1 MFSRISVPVPF
12 ATGQVNAYVAGRTV
26 VDPGPDSDSAW
37 ETLADGLATAGLT
50 PDDVEQV
57 LVTHPHP
64 DHFGLAGR
72 LRDRGAAV
80 YASPDAASIIGDF
93 RGRLETEQAF
103 FGPFLRKCGLDAETA
118 ETIISLP
125 ESFLD
130 FAPDV
135 ETDVLLEDGTTVTV
149 DGTTLTAEAVDGHAA
164 GERIFRFEADGK
176 RALVGD
182 HVLGTITPN
191 PFLRPPETE
200 GADRPRVL
208 PAFNRSLDRL
218 RAKSDD
224 ELLPGHGSRIT
235 DPAARIETIRDE
247 HERRTAAVRDLLDE
261 PATPVDVM
269 TDLFEDL
276 PATQQFG
283 GMSEAVGHLDVLE
296 EREAVDC
303 WLDDG
308 VFHYELSD

>member
-37 ETLADGLATAGLT
+37 ETLTDGLATAGLD
-50 PDDVEQV
+50 PDNVERV
-57 LVTHPHP
+57 LITHPHP
-64 DHFGLAGR
+64 DHFGLAAR
-72 LRDRGAAV
+72 LRDRGATV
-80 YASPDAASIIGDF
+80 CASPDAASIIGDF

-103 FGPFLRKCGLDAETA
+103 FGPLFRKCGLDPETA

-135 ETDVLLEDGTTVTV
+135 ETDVMLEDGTTVTV
-149 DGTTLTAEAVDGHAA
+149 EGTTLTAEAVDGHAA
-164 GERIFRFEADGK
+164 GERIFRFGADGK
-176 RALVGD
+176 RAFVGD

-218 RAKSDD
+218 RTESYD
-224 ELLPGHGSRIT
+224 ELLPGHGPPIT
-235 DPAARIETIRDE
+235 DPGGRIETIRDE
-247 HERRTAAVRDLLDE
+247 HERRTEEVKGVLDGST
-261 PATPVDVM
+261 TPVDVM
-269 TDLFEDL
+269 NDLFGNL

-296 EREAVDC
+296 QRGAVDC
-303 WLDDG
+303 WLDEG

>member
-37 ETLADGLATAGLT
+37 ETLTDGLETAGLD
-50 PDDVEQV
+50 PGDVEQV
-57 LVTHPHP
+57 LITHPHP

-72 LRDRGAAV
+72 LRDRGATIC
-80 YASPDAASIIGDF
+80 ASPDAASIIGDF

-103 FGPFLRKCGLDAETA
+103 FGPFFRRCGLDAETA

-130 FAPDV
+130 FGPDV
-135 ETDVLLEDGTTVTV
+135 ETDVLLEDGATLRV
-149 DGTTLTAEAVDGHAA
+149 GETTLTAEAVDGHAV
-164 GERIFRFEADGK
+164 GERVFRFEQGGQ

-191 PFLRPPETE
+191 PFLRPPESDD
-200 GADRPRVL
+200 ADRPRVL

-218 RAKSDD
+218 RTESDD
-224 ELLPGHGSRIT
+224 EFLPGHGPPIT
-235 DPAARIETIRDE
+235 EPTERIEAIRDA
-247 HERRTAAVRDLLDE
+247 HERRTEEVKGALDG
-261 PATPVDVM
+261 PTTPVDVM
-269 TDLFEDL
+269 TDLFGNL
-276 PATQQFG
+276 PATQEFG

-296 EREAVDC
+296 QRGAVDC